1 MTVDGCCI
9 LLIADPVP
17 VSLLAHAGLLHRHGQ
32 RDLGLGALLVLLL
45 KIRGHA
51 GTGRGRQHRRQP

>member
-1 MTVDGCCI
+1 M
-9 LLIADPVP
+9 LIADPVP